1 MNLTAL
7 ILDLIMPDTLSLISI
22 YFKLCLTLC
31 LLLCFLPCCPS
42 ALAVN
47 VYEREGLA
55 QCSPQEGDA
64 VLVAGS
70 TELYRRHHSSALLL
84 S

>member
-1 MNLTAL
+1 MHLAAL
-7 ILDLIMPDTLSLISI
+7 ILYLIMPDTLSLISI
-22 YFKLCLTLC
+22 YIPLCLTLC
-31 LLLCFLPCCPS
+31 LLLCFLTCCPS
-42 ALAVN
+42 VLAVN
-47 VYEREGLA
+47 VYERGLV

>member
-1 MNLTAL
+1 MTLDSFCVFLTGR
-7 ILDLIMPDTLSLISI
+7 
-22 YFKLCLTLC
+22 
-31 LLLCFLPCCPS
+31 PS

-55 QCSPQEGDA
+55 RCSPQEGDA
-64 VLVAGS
+64 VLVAGC
-70 TELYRRHHSSALLL
+70 TELDRRHRSSALLL

>member
-22 YFKLCLTLC
+22 YIKLCLTLC
-31 LLLCFLPCCPS
+31 LLLCFLTYCPS

-47 VYEREGLA
+47 VYEKK
-55 QCSPQEGDA
+55 
-64 VLVAGS
+64 
-70 TELYRRHHSSALLL
+70 ALL
-84 S
+84 SVVHRKVMQC

>member
-1 MNLTAL
+1 MHLTAL

-22 YFKLCLTLC
+22 YIPLCLTLC
-31 LLLCFLPCCPS
+31 LLLCFLTCCPS
-42 ALAVN
+42 AVN
-47 VYEREGLA
+47 VYERGLA